1 MANGSISAY
10 NIQIVLIVFN
20 RKTHVPNAYIQQ
32 LHACKEA
39 KADWV
44 KREKNGW
51 RGFSNLITFL
61 FIHLISVRRNSIS
74 ISVYHNDFANEI
86 MMTIIHEP
94 HHFYV
99 IRIRIFHMNLLM
111 IKPKIVWWSRFE
123 CFAEPLVI
131 STISRSFGIT
141 K

>member
-1 MANGSISAY
+1 MVRFQLITYKSYWLCLIEKLMYQMHIY
-10 NIQIVLIVFN
+10 NNYMRVRMRRLTEWN
-20 RKTHVPNAYIQQ
+20 
-32 LHACKEA
+32 
-39 KADWV
+39 D
-44 KREKNGW
+44 EKNGW
-51 RGFSNLITFL
+51 RGFSNLIIFL